1 MFGSGRGGLRMRTVP
16 HEARRLGV
24 AQIEQFR
31 CDEPVRLDPDRIVVL
46 YAELGQVA
54 AERVISAA
62 MEDLAVHM
70 LAIQVAL
77 KEGQPEVFDQAA
89 REMEHL
95 ARQVGLSLLARIA
108 RDLRGC
114 VARADKVGQA
124 AVLARLVRIA
134 DRSLTAVWDMA
145 DIGG

>member
-1 MFGSGRGGLRMRTVP
+1 M
-16 HEARRLGV
+16 
-24 AQIEQFR
+24 EQFR

-114 VARADKVGQA
+114 VTRGDKVGQA